1 MTSKKYTVYW
11 TKIAQDDLVEILEYI
26 SADNRN
32 IAEEI
37 FENIKKHTIKLENFP
52 ERGRPVPE
60 LDFHNINNYRE
71 LIITPWRIIYRIEEK
86 KVYILSMIDSRRNF
100 EDIILKRIMRN

>member
-11 TKIAQDDLVEILEYI
+11 TKIAQDDFIEIIEYI
-26 SADNRN
+26 SLDSQN

-37 FENIKKHTIKLENFP
+37 FEKIKKQTMKLESFP
-52 ERGRPVPE
+52 ERGRIVPE

-71 LIITPWRIIYRIEEK
+71 LIITPWRIIYRIEEQ

-100 EDIILKRIMRN
+100 EDIILKRLLRN

>member
-11 TKIAQDDLVEILEYI
+11 SKIAQDDLIEIIEYI
-26 SADNRN
+26 SLDSQS

-37 FENIKKHTIKLENFP
+37 FEKIKKQTMKLESFP
-52 ERGRPVPE
+52 ERGRIVPE

-71 LIITPWRIIYRIEEK
+71 LIVTPWRIIYRIEEQ

-100 EDIILKRIMRN
+100 EDIILKKLMRN

>member
-11 TKIAQDDLVEILEYI
+11 TKIAQDDFIEIIEYI
-26 SADNRN
+26 SLDSQS

-37 FENIKKHTIKLENFP
+37 FEKIKKQTMKLESFP
-52 ERGRPVPE
+52 ERGRIVPE

-71 LIITPWRIIYRIEEK
+71 LIITPWRIIYRIEEQ

-100 EDIILKRIMRN
+100 EDIILKRLMRN

>member
-11 TKIAQDDLVEILEYI
+11 TKIAQDDFIEIIEYI
-26 SADNRN
+26 SLDSQS

-37 FENIKKHTIKLENFP
+37 FEKIKKHTMKLENFP
-52 ERGRPVPE
+52 ERGRIVPE

-71 LIITPWRIIYRIEEK
+71 LIITPWRIIYRIEEQ

-100 EDIILKRIMRN
+100 EDIILKRLMRN

>member
-11 TKIAQDDLVEILEYI
+11 TKIAQDDFIEIIEYI
-26 SADNRN
+26 SLDNKS

-37 FENIKKHTIKLENFP
+37 FEKIKKQIMKLESFP
-52 ERGRPVPE
+52 ERGRIVPE
-60 LDFHNINNYRE
+60 LDFYNINNYRE
-71 LIITPWRIIYRIEEK
+71 LIITPWRIIYRVEEQ

-100 EDIILKRIMRN
+100 EDIILKRLMRY